1 MKVIIVEDEKSAI
14 KNMIALLQ
22 EIDSSI
28 VVIATLQSISEV
40 TKWNK

>member
-28 VVIATLQSISEV
+28 VVIVTLQSISEV